1 MTCQCRCPGG
11 EGGIGPGEV
20 AKTGVDEVDEVDEEC
35 AVIAAVVVTD
45 AEGDAEAVSVVIAD
59 ELLVVCIAP
68 FEIKRAGGGGE
79 GWSDWLSSM
88 RG

>member
-1 MTCQCRCPGG
+1 MSTKWTKWTRSAQSLR
-11 EGGIGPGEV
+11 
-20 AKTGVDEVDEVDEEC
+20 
-35 AVIAAVVVTD
+35 AVVVTD

-59 ELLVVCIAP
+59 ELLVVCIAL